1 MNIGPY
7 TVEEYKNLVKSFHG
21 YIAPGLMVGG
31 FMVDHALNHLPE
43 GDFFDAVCETR
54 ACLPDAVQ
62 LLTPCTIGNG
72 WLKILDLGRYALTL
86 YEKFGGKGVRVY
98 LDVRTLDSWPN
109 IKNWFLKLTPKD
121 QQDSNALMEEIAEA
135 HATILGMAAVE
146 VRSDHLDTKHKDIIT
161 VCPACGEAYRAMSP
175 GLCKACRGEVAYL
188 KADDHSK
195 VKKGGKPK
203 LTLVPLEKAVGRR
216 ILHDMTRI
224 IPEKEKG
231 AAFSRGQTI
240 TAGDVCRLQQMG
252 RLNVYVEDDKM
263 HDAEWAHEDEAAI
276 AFAGAMAGDG
286 VSFSDTPREGKV
298 NLTADRDGLLII
310 DTKRLLSF
318 NMLPDVICASR
329 QSYSMVEQGDK
340 VAGVRAIPLYLNRE
354 NFRKAM
360 DTVNGE
366 PLFRV
371 LPLRK
376 AKAGILVTGTEV
388 FQGLVQDK
396 FIPIISG
403 KLEHYGCEVIQT
415 RIVPDDRKIISQTIG
430 EFLAAGIDLLVTT
443 AGLSVDPDDV
453 TRQGLSDA
461 GATDMLY
468 GISVIPGAMTL
479 LAHIGQVQVIGVPAC
494 ALYFKTTGFDL
505 LLPRLLAGQVPTR
518 EDLAIL
524 GHGALCL
531 ECEVCQ
537 FPHCTFG
544 R

>member
-21 YIAPGLMVGG
+21 YVAPGLMIGG
-31 FMVDHALNHLPE
+31 YMVDHALKNLPE

-72 WLKILDLGRYALTL
+72 WLRILDLGRYALTL
-86 YEKFGGKGVRVY
+86 YEKYGGKGVRVY
-98 LDVRTLDSWPN
+98 LDVRKLDEWPN
-109 IKNWFLKLTPKD
+109 IKNWFLKLKPKD
-121 QQDSNALMEEIAEA
+121 QQDTNALLEEIGEA
-135 HATILGMAAVE
+135 QAAILGTTMVD
-146 VRSDHLDTKHKDIIT
+146 VRFDNLDKKHTDIIAI
-161 VCPACGEAYRAMSP
+161 CPVCGEAYRAMSQ
-175 GLCKACRGEVAYL
+175 GLCKACRGEVVYL
-188 KADDHSK
+188 KTDDHSN

-216 ILHDMTRI
+216 ALHDMTRI

-231 AAFSRGQTI
+231 AAFHRGQTI

-252 RLNVYVEDDKM
+252 RLNVYVEDEEKRDF
-263 HDAEWAHEDEAAI
+263 EWVHEDEAAI
-276 AFAGAMAGDG
+276 AFAGSMAGEG
-286 VSFSDTPREGKV
+286 ISFSDKPREGKV
-298 NLTADRDGLLII
+298 NLTADRNGLLVIN
-310 DTKRLLSF
+310 TKQLLSF

-354 NFRKAM
+354 DFRNAL

-388 FQGLVQDK
+388 FQGLVEDK
-396 FIPIISG
+396 FIPIISS

-415 RIVPDDRKIISQTIG
+415 RIVPDDSKIISQTIG
-430 EFLAAGIDLLVTT
+430 EFLAGGIDLLITT

-453 TRQGLSDA
+453 TKQGLLDA
-461 GATDMLY
+461 GVVDMLH
-468 GISVIPGAMTL
+468 GMSVIPGAVTL

-505 LLPRLLAGQVPTR
+505 LLPRLLADQFPTR

-531 ECEVCQ
+531 ECKVCR
-537 FPHCTFG
+537 FPRCTFG

>member
-31 FMVDHALNHLPE
+31 YMVDHALNHLPE

-72 WLKILDLGRYALTL
+72 WLRILDLGRYALTL

-98 LDVRTLDSWPN
+98 LDVRKLDAWPN
-109 IKNWFLKLTPKD
+109 MKEWFLKLKPKS
-121 QQDSNALMEEIAEA
+121 QQDANGLMEEIEA
-135 HATILGMAAVE
+135 AQTSILGMTE
-146 VRSDHLDTKHKDIIT
+146 VVVRPDYLNTKSTDIIAI
-161 VCPACGEAYRAMSP
+161 CPSCGEAYRAMSP
-175 GLCKACRGEVAYL
+175 GLCKACRGEVVYL
-188 KADDHSK
+188 KTDNHGRG
-195 VKKGGKPK
+195 KKGGRPK
-203 LTLVPLEKAVGRR
+203 LTVVPLEKAVGRR
-216 ILHDMTRI
+216 VLHDMTRI

-231 AAFSRGQTI
+231 AAFHRGQTI

-252 RLNVYVEDDKM
+252 RLNVYVEDDRM
-263 HDAEWAHEDEAAI
+263 HDPEWVHEDEAAV
-276 AFAGAMAGDG
+276 AFAGAMAGEG
-286 VSFSDTPREGKV
+286 ISFSDTPREGKV
-298 NLTADRDGLLII
+298 NLIADRDGLLVIN
-310 DTKRLLSF
+310 TKKLLSF
-318 NMLPDVICASR
+318 NMIPDVICASR
-329 QSYSMVEQGDK
+329 QSYSVVEQGDK

-354 NFRKAM
+354 DFRKAL

-366 PLFRV
+366 PLFQV

-388 FQGLVQDK
+388 FQGLVEDK

-415 RIVPDDRKIISQTIG
+415 RIVPDDSKIISQTIS

-453 TRQGLSDA
+453 TRQGLQDA

-468 GISVIPGAMTL
+468 GMSVIPGAMTL
-479 LAHIGQVQVIGVPAC
+479 LARIGKVQVIGVPAC

-505 LLPRLLAGQVPTR
+505 LLPRLLADQVPTR
-518 EDLAIL
+518 EDLAGL
-524 GHGALCL
+524 GHGAFCL
-531 ECEVCQ
+531 ECDECR
-537 FPHCTFG
+537 FPRCTFG

>member
-72 WLKILDLGRYALTL
+72 WLRILDLGRYALTL

-98 LDVRTLDSWPN
+98 LDVSKLDSWPN
-109 IKNWFLKLTPKD
+109 IKEWFLKLKPKD
-121 QQDSNALMEEIAEA
+121 QQDSKGLMEEIEA
-135 HATILGMAAVE
+135 AQTSIMGMTEAI
-146 VRSDHLDTKHKDIIT
+146 VRSEYLNTKSKDNIV
-161 VCPACGEAYRAMSP
+161 VCPLCGEAYRATSQ
-175 GLCKACRGEVAYL
+175 GLCKSCRGEVVYL
-188 KADDHSK
+188 KTDDHG
-195 VKKGGKPK
+195 KGKRGSRPK
-203 LTLVPLEKAVGRR
+203 LTVVPLEKAVGRR
-216 ILHDMTRI
+216 VLHDMTRI

-231 AAFSRGQTI
+231 AAFQRGQTI

-252 RLNVYVEDDKM
+252 RLNVYVEEDKM
-263 HDAEWAHEDEAAI
+263 HDPEWVHEDEAAI

-298 NLTADRDGLLII
+298 NLKADRNGLLVI
-310 DTKRLLSF
+310 DTRQLLSF

-329 QSYSMVEQGDK
+329 QSYSRVEQGDK
-340 VAGVRAIPLYLNRE
+340 LAGVRAIPLYLSRE
-354 NFRKAM
+354 DFRKAL
-360 DTVNGE
+360 DAVNGA

-396 FIPIISG
+396 FVPIISA
-403 KLEHYGCEVIQT
+403 KLEHYGCEVIQS
-415 RIVPDDRKIISQTIG
+415 RIVPDDRKIICQAIG

-453 TRQGLSDA
+453 TRQGLLDA
-461 GATDMLY
+461 GAADMIY
-468 GISVIPGAMTL
+468 GMSVIPGAMTL

-505 LLPRLLAGQVPTR
+505 LLPRLLANVVPTR
-518 EDLAIL
+518 EELALL
-524 GHGALCL
+524 GHGAFCL
-531 ECEVCQ
+531 ECDECR
-537 FPHCTFG
+537 FPRCTFG

>member
-7 TVEEYKNLVKSFHG
+7 TIEEYKNLVKSFHG

-31 FMVDHALNHLPE
+31 FMVDHALNHVPE
-43 GDFFDAVCETR
+43 GDFFDAICETR
-54 ACLPDAVQ
+54 ACLPDAIQ

-86 YEKFGGKGVRVY
+86 YEKFGGRGVRVY
-98 LDVRTLDSWPN
+98 LDVRKLDSWPN
-109 IKNWFLKLTPKD
+109 IKEWFLKLKPKD
-121 QQDSNALMEEIAEA
+121 QQDSNGLMEEIEKAGV
-135 HATILGMAAVE
+135 TILGMSAVE
-146 VRSDHLDTKHKDIIT
+146 VRSDYLNTKSKNIIA

-188 KADDHSK
+188 KTEDHSDAT
-195 VKKGGKPK
+195 KGSKPK
-203 LTLVPLEKAVGRR
+203 ITVLPLEKAVGRR
-216 ILHDMTRI
+216 ALHDMTRI
-224 IPEKEKG
+224 IPENEKG
-231 AAFSRGQTI
+231 PAFHRGQMI

-252 RLNVYVEDDKM
+252 RMNLYVEDEKM
-263 HDAEWAHEDEAAI
+263 HNSEWVHEDEAAI
-276 AFAGAMAGDG
+276 AFAGVMAGEG
-286 VSFSDTPREGKV
+286 VSFSDIPREGKI
-298 NLTADRDGLLII
+298 NMTADRDGLLVI
-310 DTKRLLSF
+310 DIKRLFSF
-318 NMLPDVICASR
+318 NMLPNVICASR
-329 QSYSMVEQGDK
+329 QSYSIVNQGDK
-340 VAGVRAIPLYLNRE
+340 VSAVRAIPLYLNRE
-354 NFRKAM
+354 DFRKALE
-360 DTVNGE
+360 TVNGA

-376 AKAGILVTGTEV
+376 AKVGILVTGTEV
-388 FQGLVQDK
+388 FQGLVEDK
-396 FIPIISG
+396 FVPIISG

-415 RIVPDDRKIISQTIG
+415 RIVPDDRNIISQTIG

-453 TRQGLSDA
+453 TRHGLSDA

-468 GISVIPGAMTL
+468 GMSVIPGAMTL
-479 LAHIGQVQVIGVPAC
+479 LARIGQVQVVGVPAC

-505 LLPRLLAGQVPTR
+505 LLPRLLANQVPTR

-531 ECEVCQ
+531 ECKECR
-537 FPHCTFG
+537 FPRCTFG